1 MNWIVARI
9 RWIMIISGVL
19 TSTALYYAIAP
30 QAALRASFGATLDGP
45 LAEVV
50 VRNWGALIALVGAM
64 LIYGA
69 FDPKVR
75 LLILNVAAISKL
87 IFIAL
92 MLSHGKDFLDEQV
105 GIAVAVDVLMVA
117 LFIGYLVGERR
128 ASRGER

>member
-19 TSTALYYAIAP
+19 TCTALYYAIGP
-30 QAALRASFGATLDGP
+30 QAALHASFGATLDGP

-69 FDPKVR
+69 FDSKVR

-92 MLSHGKDFLDEQV
+92 MLSHGKDFLNEQI

-128 ASRGER
+128 ASRGDR